1 MFIGKEGDSSL
12 SMKKRGQLS
21 GNCQTRWMKKLSFQ
35 GTEQYQVCSALIRNF
50 RDQKLG
56 VLWLFCVICLLP
68 EGLDACE
75 KTQKVQGGI
84 ISVRVDRTR
93 SLV

>member
-1 MFIGKEGDSSL
+1 MDEGI
-12 SMKKRGQLS
+12 
-21 GNCQTRWMKKLSFQ
+21 FQ

-56 VLWLFCVICLLP
+56 VLWLPCVIGLLP